1 MSVSRETGRG
11 AREGIA
17 RRDSRQSRERTGSLA
32 PYVVHVYEVRP
43 LRRIVEHRVILLN
56 EALADR
62 LVRHVQRHGG
72 GPTSCDQRRCGE
84 SQARRLMRLLSLSPD
99 TLRKFRFDF
108 GSYGSY
114 EREAAPCN
122 IPRVVCTMYHTS
134 RKRAVAGVLSRY
146 IEDRKNFSN
155 VRRSCTPRH
164 SLALCAGTSA
174 SVSLQ

>member
-11 AREGIA
+11 ARERIA

-43 LRRIVEHRVILLN
+43 LRRIVEHRVILLD

-72 GPTSCDQRRCGE
+72 GPTSCDQRRCDE
-84 SQARRLMRLLSLSPD
+84 SQARRLMRFLSLSLD
-99 TLRKFRFDF
+99 TLRTFRFDF
-108 GSYGSY
+108 GSYDSY

-122 IPRVVCTMYHTS
+122 IPRVVRTVRAGNERSRESSRDTSKTARTS
-134 RKRAVAGVLSRY
+134 RTFSLHSPALSR
-146 IEDRKNFSN
+146 
-155 VRRSCTPRH
+155 
-164 SLALCAGTSA
+164 SLRGN
-174 SVSLQ
+174 